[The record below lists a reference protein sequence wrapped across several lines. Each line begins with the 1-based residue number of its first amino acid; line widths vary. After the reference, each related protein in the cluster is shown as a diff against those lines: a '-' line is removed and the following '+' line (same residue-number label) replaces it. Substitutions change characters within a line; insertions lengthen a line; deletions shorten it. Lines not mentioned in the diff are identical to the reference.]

1 MLESQPLDLKNP
13 LGNMNLE
20 KVDTNDIAAISS
32 DESDDD
38 STGSQVDPNAT
49 KGQGFSHQD

>member
-38 STGSQVDPNAT
+38 STRSQVDPNAT
-49 KGQGFSHQD
+49 KGQGFSH